1 MIIPIVGASA
11 LEFWLSGVSAFPPNQ
26 FSVQN
31 RKLVSLPEEYRIP
44 YSQEIYRDIS
54 AKYHLSLPIHVMAEK
69 ASGRISNQFLSACKR
84 PKYLPKDSFIKIN
97 DIYMSSPELCFVQVA
112 NKIPLPK
119 LIEVANNLCAAFS
132 LDRNATY
139 GQSSRKPVVTVQDLN
154 DYLCRAAKFSGIKKA
169 RKAIHYA
176 TDGSFSP
183 MESKLATLA
192 ALPVHQGGYGL
203 PKPVMNC
210 DLLLTNDAAAFL
222 GRKSCKCDLV
232 WESRKVIVEYDSNVS
247 HLSVDQHAYD
257 KRKANALNMSGY
269 NVFYITADNMHSFK
283 SIENVFFNL
292 RKMLGLRPR
301 ISIFEKNQSMRRE
314 VVHMIVFDS
323 LEKYLS

>member
-11 LEFWLSGVSAFPPNQ
+11 LEFWLSGVSAFPSNQ
-26 FSVQN
+26 FSIQN

-44 YSQEIYRDIS
+44 YSQNLYRDIS
-54 AKYHLSLPIHVMAEK
+54 TKYHLSLPVHVMAEK
-69 ASGRISNQFLSACKR
+69 ASGRISNQFLSAYKR
-84 PKYLPKDSFIKIN
+84 PKHLPEDSFIQIN
-97 DIYMSSPELCFVQVA
+97 DIYMSSPELCFIQMA
-112 NKIPLPK
+112 NKLPLPK

-132 LDRNATY
+132 LDTNATY
-139 GQSSRKPVVTVQDLN
+139 GQSSRTPFVTVQDLK
-154 DYLCRAAKFSGIKKA
+154 DYLCRATKFSGIQKA
-169 RKAIHYA
+169 RKAINYA
-176 TDGSFSP
+176 SDNSFSP

-192 ALPVHQGGYGL
+192 ALPVPQGGYGL

-210 DLLLTNDAAAFL
+210 DILLTNDAAAFL

-232 WESRKVIVEYDSNVS
+232 WENRKVIVEYDSNLS

-283 SIENVFFNL
+283 DIENTFFNL
-292 RKMLGLRPR
+292 RKMLGLRLR
-301 ISIFEKNQSMRRE
+301 TSVFESNESKRRE
-314 VVHMIVFDS
+314 TVHMIVFDS
-323 LEKYLS
+323 LKKYIS